1 MENQFSQDQTV
12 QYLYQGV
19 VTQLKRTLSSQDAN
33 QAAKEIYL
41 AEKIMGNI
49 ERCFLANPFG
59 GSEDLSRLV
68 EFTRS
73 QLWNS
78 ARSHFAQLQG
88 KSLVPAFTA

>member
-1 MENQFSQDQTV
+1 MENQFNQDQTI
-12 QYLYQGV
+12 QELYQGV
-19 VTQLKRTLSSQDAN
+19 ITQLKRTLSSQNAN
-33 QAAKEIYL
+33 QARKEIQL

-59 GSEDLSRLV
+59 GSEDLSKIV

-78 ARSHFAQLQG
+78 ARNYVAELQG
-88 KSLVPAFTA
+88 QNQVPAFTA